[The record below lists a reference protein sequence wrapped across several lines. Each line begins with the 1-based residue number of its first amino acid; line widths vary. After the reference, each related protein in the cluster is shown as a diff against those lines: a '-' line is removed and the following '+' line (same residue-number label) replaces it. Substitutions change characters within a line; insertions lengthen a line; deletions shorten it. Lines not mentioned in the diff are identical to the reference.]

1 MLVLV
6 WAKTWFTRGMT
17 VLFIA
22 LIIACYFIP
31 EPAGAWVMRLFVLFL
46 GCARALPML
55 RACLAFALQAMGL
68 PLGCG
73 GACAQSHVRHLRVLR
88 HIRGPRPAEGQ

>member
-1 MLVLV
+1 MLVLI

-46 GCARALPML
+46 GCARALHVL
-55 RACLAFALQAMGL
+55 RACLASAVQAPGL
-68 PLGCG
+68 PPGCG
-73 GACAQSHVRHLRVLR
+73 GVCSQSHVRHVRVL
-88 HIRGPRPAEGQ
+88 

>member
-1 MLVLV
+1 MGQDV
-6 WAKTWFTRGMT
+6 FTRGMT

-46 GCARALPML
+46 GAREL
-55 RACLAFALQAMGL
+55 CT
-68 PLGCG
+68 
-73 GACAQSHVRHLRVLR
+73 
-88 HIRGPRPAEGQ
+88 